1 MASHCVV
8 GLRRNRPINDDSRA
22 FRAAPGFHCASKAL
36 DGGTRQ
42 EQANAETIFRKVSS
56 TSELWGYVGDRAQI
70 TVEFADGTPGR
81 VFDMEDV
88 VDVLN
93 IVPGADFSTYR
104 GGS

>member
-1 MASHCVV
+1 MSQEHTEVWIERVKANELAKYQSHGPLFVA
-8 GLRRNRPINDDSRA
+8 DSDPTLKPA
-22 FRAAPGFHCASKAL
+22 DAA
-36 DGGTRQ
+36 
-42 EQANAETIFRKVSS
+42 TIFRKVSS